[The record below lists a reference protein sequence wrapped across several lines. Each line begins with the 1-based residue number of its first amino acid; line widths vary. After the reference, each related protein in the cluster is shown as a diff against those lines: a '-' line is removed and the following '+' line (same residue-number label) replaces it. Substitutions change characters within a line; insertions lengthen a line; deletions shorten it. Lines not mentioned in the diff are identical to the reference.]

1 MCVCVLYRLCAPIC
15 VFICVC
21 YIRTYMCVQIYVC
34 YIGSAHLD
42 FFKAMEA
49 EHCVRAGCDELF
61 ETLNY
66 RICRSSAALRSFV
79 LLTSLP
85 LPSPPASSRL
95 IDLEV
100 YLSPALLASHLP
112 SLQGDI

>member
-1 MCVCVLYRLCAPIC
+1 MLVQSACFHERRLLSLRRQALRTCICVLGSAHLYMSYMYQC
-15 VFICVC
+15 VH
-21 YIRTYMCVQIYVC
+21 IYVC

-66 RICRSSAALRSFV
+66 RIRRHISRPLPNSIPLPQCPFP
-79 LLTSLP
+79 TSLG
-85 LPSPPASSRL
+85 LSR
-95 IDLEV
+95 
-100 YLSPALLASHLP
+100 
-112 SLQGDI
+112 